1 MQPGERHAP
10 DWKTLFLC
18 KTILVFRVACGPLP
32 GCIDPGARPPPP
44 EGFAAGLSVAL
55 FRKAGRVMSKVPEA
69 KTA

>member
-1 MQPGERHAP
+1 MDPFQGVS
-10 DWKTLFLC
+10 
-18 KTILVFRVACGPLP
+18 ILELA
-32 GCIDPGARPPPP
+32 PPPP